1 MLKESD
7 CVFID
12 GEFHNR
18 MSNQLEILTITGT
31 TGPAYLLDFGL
42 NPNKT
47 GSSINCYLGQ
57 EIIKELAKLDKIK
70 FGLQFANDIGA
81 ANKWREYINSNGNW
95 TVFDNLDKNLF
106 PSTINIDDIVLDMA
120 KNEKLSHKTTDNY
133 LIEKIKQRYLREV
146 EGVDAKNELVGL
158 ANLTNFF
165 FNYSLSKKKKYQMV
179 QWWRRPLKKEFMYY
193 AAYDVFT
200 IGK

>member
-120 KNEKLSHKTTDNY
+120 KNEKLSHKTTDNN
-133 LIEKIKQRYLREV
+133 LRENKS
-146 EGVDAKNELVGL
+146 GKHWTKSQSIFKILIFCNILPL
-158 ANLTNFF
+158 
-165 FNYSLSKKKKYQMV
+165 SL
-179 QWWRRPLKKEFMYY
+179 
-193 AAYDVFT
+193 
-200 IGK
+200 